1 MNPAQLH
8 GALDAVCGLAVCA
21 VLVDLI
27 RRSRSLGAFLAI
39 AAIASL
45 AAIALYQGRIERA
58 EQIFLLKYFLAS
70 QTSLLWMGLLY
81 GLAMPAAWLGLRSP
95 DAARAA
101 RALAWVATG
110 AGLNSLVVRAYEAS
124 LILPGNAQL
133 PLASQSEVLA
143 LLCILSAL
151 SALLVA
157 RRAAGEALLALSLSA
172 VSGVAFW
179 LIGAALSGEA
189 AIEPLAPALHSPWLK
204 LHVPTC
210 LIGYGAFTLAA
221 MTGLAAL
228 LARRGLLARAAAA
241 ELDALCQRAIATGFA
256 FFTLSIV
263 FGALWA
269 NEAWGS
275 YWQWDPKESW
285 ALIVWL
291 NYAAWLHQSLGR
303 RANHTLLAGWAVLG
317 LAVTAFAFVG
327 VNLLLPGL
335 HSYA

>member
-1 MNPAQLH
+1 MNPSVLH
-8 GALDAVCGLAVCA
+8 GVLDGLCGLAAGAALFC
-21 VLVDLI
+21 LI
-27 RRSRSLGAFLAI
+27 RRWRSLGYFLAL
-39 AAIASL
+39 AALASVC
-45 AAIALYQGRIERA
+45 AIALYQGRIERA
-58 EQIFLLKYFLAS
+58 EQVFLLRYFLAS

-95 DAARAA
+95 GAARAA

-110 AGLNSLVVRAYEAS
+110 AGLNSLGIRVHEAS
-124 LILPGNAQL
+124 LILPGSARL
-133 PLASQSEVLA
+133 PLASLPEVLV
-143 LLCILSAL
+143 LLCVLSAL
-151 SALLVA
+151 AGLLATRRTGARVLFALLLTV
-157 RRAAGEALLALSLSA
+157 
-172 VSGVAFW
+172 VSGVAVW

-189 AIEPLAPALHSPWLK
+189 AIMPLAPALRSPWLK

-221 MTGLAAL
+221 MAALAAL
-228 LARRGLLARAAAA
+228 LGRRGRLAGPTVA

-256 FFTLSIV
+256 FFTVAML

-291 NYAAWLHQSLGR
+291 NYAAWLHVSR
-303 RANHTLLAGWAVLG
+303 THSASRALLAGWAVLG